1 MRINNILFAI
11 FSLTA
16 INNPLYA
23 STQPDNNLSQMK
35 QPPNIVLI
43 VADDLGWSDLS
54 SYGSE
59 IKTPNIDNIAYEGIQ
74 FTSFYASV
82 SCSPTRAMLMTSV
95 DNHQAGIGNMS
106 ELLTDVQ
113 RGKPGYE
120 GHLNNQVVTLP
131 EVLKY
136 NGYNTYMAGKWHLG
150 HNKEHWPYAR
160 GFERSFSMLNGG
172 ASHWDDMYGLLADV
186 EEKATYVRDNNELK
200 TLPKNFYSTTAYTD
214 EIIKYIREGRKNE
227 KPFFAYL
234 AFTAPH
240 DPLHVPEPWLSE
252 YKGYYD
258 EGYQS
263 LKTARINSDKK
274 LGLINNE
281 APNAKMHPMV
291 TPWNKLTKEQK
302 KIETKAMETYA
313 GMISNMDYNVGRLKD
328 FLSDINEYDNTI
340 FIFMSDNGANPW
352 YSDDYPVNKGSSF
365 MAQFDNSANN
375 IGHPMSHYAYG
386 IGWAS
391 ASNGPLDR
399 FKMTVGEGGIRVPLL
414 ISGAGINESTT
425 PNNSFIYVTDIMPT
439 VLDYAN
445 IKNTVTHGNGKV
457 LGMQGKSIRSH
468 LEGKEEIIHPESD
481 VFCGEMGLKGKW
493 ARSGD
498 FKAAMQ
504 PKPFGDGV
512 WKLFNISDDPG
523 ETIDISKKY
532 PKKLQFL
539 MKEWN
544 AYAEH
549 VGVIE
554 E

>member
-1 MRINNILFAI
+1 MKLNKVLFAI
-11 FSLTA
+11 LSLTA
-16 INNPLYA
+16 INKPLYA
-23 STQPDNNLSQMK
+23 NTQPNENASQLN

-43 VADDLGWSDLS
+43 VADDLGWTDLS

-59 IKTPNIDNIAYEGIQ
+59 IKTPNIDQIANEGIQ

-82 SCSPTRAMLMTSV
+82 SCSPTRAMLLTSV

-106 ELLTDVQ
+106 ELLTDAQ

-120 GHLNNQVVTLP
+120 GHLNSQVITLP
-131 EVLKY
+131 EVLKD

-150 HNKEHWPYAR
+150 HHQENWPYAR

-172 ASHWDDMYGLLADV
+172 ASHWSDMYGLLADV

-214 EIIKYIREGRKNE
+214 ELIKYIREGRENK

-240 DPLHVPEPWLSE
+240 DPLHAPEPWLSE
-252 YKGYYD
+252 YKGYYN
-258 EGYQS
+258 EGYES
-263 LKTARINSDKK
+263 LKKARIDSTKK
-274 LGLINNE
+274 LGLINDK
-281 APNAKMHPMV
+281 APNTKMLPMV
-291 TPWNKLTKEQK
+291 TPWNKLPKEQK

-313 GMISNMDYNVGRLKD
+313 GMVSNMDYNVGRLKD

-352 YSDDYPVNKGSSF
+352 YSDDYPGNKGSSF
-365 MAQFDNSANN
+365 MAQFDNSAKN

-386 IGWAS
+386 TGWAS

-414 ISGAGINESTT
+414 ISGTGIKESNT
-425 PNNSFIYVTDIMPT
+425 PNNSFLYVTDIMPT
-439 VLDYAN
+439 ILDYAN
-445 IKNTVTHGNGKV
+445 IKKPTTHGENKI
-457 LGMQGKSIRSH
+457 LEMQGKSMKPL
-468 LEGKEEIIHPESD
+468 LEGKEESIHAKSD
-481 VFCGEMGLKGKW
+481 VFYGEMGLKGKW

-504 PKPFGDGV
+504 PKPFGDAV
-512 WKLFNISDDPG
+512 WKLFNVAEDPG
-523 ETIDISKKY
+523 ETTDISRKY
-532 PKKLQFL
+532 PKKLEFL
-539 MKEWN
+539 MTEWN
-544 AYAEH
+544 AYAER